1 VNVAPL
7 RVALRVLALVV
18 AVVFVYLAVSLLQV
32 WLTSREYDPHPAA
45 AIMVMGAAQ
54 YNGVPSPDLQA
65 RLNQALLLFRKGD
78 SKLIVVTGGKEKGD
92 HFTEAEAGAR
102 YLASMGVPVADI
114 LQAGGDTTFQNVA
127 DAAPRLLARRA
138 TTVLVTTDPFHE
150 DRSMAISSAMGLQP
164 FPTPTRTSPIRGWS
178 TVPYFLKE
186 AVGVGLGRIIGFGHL
201 DWLHDAWRH
210 PGPAHRAAA
219 QPRWARLT

>member
-1 VNVAPL
+1 MNSGPL
-7 RVALRVLALVV
+7 RVALRIFGLVV
-18 AVVFVYLAVSLLQV
+18 AAVLVYLAVSLLQV

-54 YNGVPSPDLQA
+54 YNGVPSPDLRA
-65 RLNQALLLFRKGD
+65 RLDEALLLFRKGD

-92 HFTEAEAGAR
+92 RFTEAQAGAR
-102 YLASMGVPVADI
+102 YLASMGVPASDI
-114 LQAGGDTTFQNVA
+114 LQAGGDTTYENVA
-127 DAAPRLLARRA
+127 DAAPQLLARHA

-150 DRSMAISSAMGLQP
+150 DRSMAISSSMGLHP
-164 FPTPTRTSPIRGWS
+164 SPTPTRTSPIKGWS

-201 DWLHDAWRH
+201 DWLHDA
-210 PGPAHRAAA
+210 
-219 QPRWARLT
+219 